1 MMAYRLGAFLAVFAL
16 VALWEALA
24 PLHRAARGRWPVN
37 LGLIVLDTVLVR
49 LLGPVSAVGAALLAQ
64 RHGWGLL
71 PALGL
76 SGSVGGALTVVAL
89 DFSVWAQHLVMHHV
103 PLLWRLHR
111 MHHADLAFD
120 VTTGI
125 RFHPGE
131 MVFSALWKSA
141 TVLLLGAAP
150 LAVVV
155 FEALLSAAS
164 LFEHANA
171 SLPKRLDTWLRRA
184 VVTPDMH
191 RIHHSPVPVE
201 TNSNYGFLLAI
212 WDRIFRTYRARGMV
226 DAIGLERFRAPA
238 DQRFLALLGQP
249 FR

>member
-1 MMAYRLGAFLAVFAL
+1 MTAVRLAAFLGVFAL

-24 PLHRAARGRWPVN
+24 PHHRAQRSRWPVN
-37 LGLIVLDTVLVR
+37 LGLIVLDSVLVR
-49 LLGPVSAVGAALLAQ
+49 LLGPVSAVGAAMFAQ

-76 SGSVGGALTVVAL
+76 AEWAAGVITVIAF
-89 DFSVWAQHLVMHHV
+89 DFSVWVQHLVMHRV

-111 MHHADLAFD
+111 VHHADLAFD

-131 MVFSALWKSA
+131 MVFSVLWKAAS
-141 TVLLLGAAP
+141 VLLLGATP
-150 LAVVV
+150 LAVAV
-155 FEALLSAAS
+155 FEILLNAAS

-171 SLPKRLDTWLRRA
+171 SLPRRLDAALRRL

-191 RIHHSPVPVE
+191 RVHHSPVRVE
-201 TNSNYGFLLAI
+201 TDSNYGFLLAV
-212 WDRIFRTYRARGMV
+212 WDRMFRTYRARATV
-226 DAIGLERFRAPA
+226 ETIGLERFRAAP

>member
-1 MMAYRLGAFLAVFAL
+1 MTAFRLGAFLGVFAL
-16 VALWEALA
+16 VGLWETLA
-24 PLHRAARGRWPVN
+24 PFRRTARGRWPVN
-37 LGLIVLDTVLVR
+37 MGLIVLDSVLVR
-49 LLGPVSAVGAALLAQ
+49 LLGPVSAIGAAILAQ

-76 SGSVGGALTVVAL
+76 TGWPGGVVTVVAM
-89 DFSVWAQHLVMHHV
+89 DFSLWTQHLVMHRV

-111 MHHADLAFD
+111 MHHADLGFD

-131 MVFSALWKSA
+131 MVFSVLWKAGS
-141 TVLLLGAAP
+141 VLVLGASP
-150 LAVVV
+150 VAVVV

-171 SLPKRLDTWLRRA
+171 SLPKRLDTVLRRLI
-184 VVTPDMH
+184 VTPDMH
-191 RIHHSPVPVE
+191 RIHHSPVPAE

-212 WDRIFRTYRARGMV
+212 WDRLWRTYRAQGSGA
-226 DAIGLERFRAPA
+226 AIGLERFRAPA
-238 DQRFLALLGQP
+238 
-249 FR
+249 

>member
-1 MMAYRLGAFLAVFAL
+1 MTVFRLGVFLGVFAL

-24 PLHRAARGRWPVN
+24 PYRRTARGRWPAN
-37 LGLIVLDTVLVR
+37 LGLIVLDSVLVQ
-49 LLGPVSAVGAALLAQ
+49 LLGPVSAIGAAILAG
-64 RHGWGLL
+64 RHGWGVL

-76 SGSVGGALTVVAL
+76 TGWAGGIVTVVAM
-89 DFSVWAQHLVMHHV
+89 DFSIWVQHLVMHHV

-111 MHHADLAFD
+111 VHHADLAFD

-131 MVFSALWKSA
+131 MMFSVVWRASS
-141 TVLLLGAAP
+141 VLVLGASP
-150 LAVVV
+150 IAVVV
-155 FEALLSAAS
+155 FEALLNAAA

-171 SLPKRLDTWLRRA
+171 SLPKRLDAALRRL

-191 RIHHSPVPVE
+191 RIHHSPVPAE

-212 WDRIFRTYRARGMV
+212 WDRLFRTYRARASAGT
-226 DAIGLERFRAPA
+226 IGLERFRAPA
-238 DQRFLALLGQP
+238 DQSFLALLGQP

>member
-1 MMAYRLGAFLAVFAL
+1 MTAYRLGAFLGVFAL
-16 VALWEALA
+16 VAMWEALA
-24 PLHRAARGRWPVN
+24 PVHRAARGRWPVN
-37 LGLIVLDTVLVR
+37 LGLIALDTVLVR
-49 LLGPVSAVGAALLAQ
+49 LLGPVSAIGAALLAQ

-71 PALGL
+71 PALGV
-76 SGSVGGALTVVAL
+76 SGWAAGAIVVVAL

-131 MVFSALWKSA
+131 MIFSTLWKAA

-171 SLPKRLDTWLRRA
+171 SLPKRLDAWLRHA

-201 TNSNYGFLLAI
+201 TNSNYGFLLAV
-212 WDRIFRTYRARGMV
+212 WDRLFRTYRARAMADG
-226 DAIGLERFRAPA
+226 IGLERFRARA